1 MTIPPPTPLISAS
14 LSWSLG
20 GGSHEWNRCINNG
33 TDSAVLGNNAD
44 AINALLSAF
53 HHQQLACPLSLITQ
67 LLQFS
72 VYCKNKR

>member
-1 MTIPPPTPLISAS
+1 MTIPPSDLSLS

-20 GGSHEWNRCINNG
+20 GGSHEWNRCINNE
-33 TDSAVLGNNAD
+33 TDSAALENNAD

-53 HHQQLACPLSLITQ
+53 HHQQLACPLSFITQ

-72 VYCKNKR
+72 AY